1 MLLSRVLLAKDVES
15 RESAVTAVKEEN
27 RGKLLVR
34 SLFSVLRR
42 AEVGE
47 AEQGEEERREDT
59 VEDRLEGWRDG
70 HDGGCAVEVRSGEMC
85 ISVELCDKIL
95 FSRFGGA

>member
-1 MLLSRVLLAKDVES
+1 MFLSKVLLAKDVGS
-15 RESAVTAVKEEN
+15 RESLVTAVKEEN
-27 RGKLLVR
+27 RGKLLAR

-42 AEVGE
+42 AEAREG
-47 AEQGEEERREDT
+47 EQGEADRRVDI

-70 HDGGCAVEVRSGEMC
+70 HDGGCVEEVRSGETC